1 MNIFANHIYS
11 NLAVRT
17 CSGRPDTVIPEL
29 ENFSLEYAFFE
40 RHEIGRQARI
50 DEANEQRVGKKES
63 RSPHLLF
70 SKTRRKRKK
79 RKVEP
84 LPRSGVH
91 ITTMR
96 AISHPKCISLPR
108 RPSCWHFPFSRDFSS
123 FFSFITKVSGT
134 IDSILKH
141 G

>member
-1 MNIFANHIYS
+1 MTTAPGILLTMAS
-11 NLAVRT
+11 R
-17 CSGRPDTVIPEL
+17 SGFCWVIPL
-29 ENFSLEYAFFE
+29 F
-40 RHEIGRQARI
+40 REIARSRIDSVGKASSQCCKI
-50 DEANEQRVGKKES
+50 DEAKEQRVGKKES
-63 RSPHLLF
+63 RSPHSLF

-96 AISHPKCISLPR
+96 AISHPKRISLR
-108 RPSCWHFPFSRDFSS
+108 RPSCWHFPFSQDLSS
-123 FFSFITKVSGT
+123 FFHSFTKVSGT
-134 IDSILKH
+134 VDSILKH